1 MPESPPSP
9 SPAQPQPAFPEPL
22 PASALYRRCDPARLG
37 FATTAE
43 LEPLDDAPG
52 QPRALEALQFGLG
65 IRRGGYNLFAIGP
78 AGTGKRTIIDQ
89 LTRKRAA
96 AEPTPQDWV
105 YVYNFGEPHK
115 PQALSLPA
123 GRGTQLRQDVRTLI
137 DELRAALPAAFES
150 DDYRTR
156 RKTIDAVFK
165 ERQDHA
171 FQKLQRRA
179 KEHDIAV
186 IRTPVGIGLA
196 PMRNGEVMEP
206 EGFNKLPAA
215 EQERLQTEMTA
226 IHKEFQAILE
236 QAPKWESERREK
248 IRELNHDVTRFA
260 IGFRFDAL
268 RQRYADL
275 PHIVEHLKV
284 AEHDLVENAEQFLA
298 AAQSSA
304 SEVPT
309 EIVARHLFMEQNPY
323 DRYQVNLLVD
333 HSKNG
338 GAPVIEEDH
347 PTLQNLVGRVEYK
360 PQFGNLVT
368 DFTLIKPGALHMA
381 NGGYL
386 LLDARRVLMQP
397 FAWEELKRALRA
409 SEIQIR
415 SVAEMVGM
423 LSTVTLEPAPIPL
436 HVKVV
441 LSGDRQLYYL
451 LAALDPDFQEMF
463 KVAADFDDEVDRTGD
478 AELSYARLIASIT
491 KREKIR
497 PLDCTAVARVVEHA
511 ARIAGDSEKV
521 TARLEMV
528 ADLLREADH
537 LAAEAGSETIT
548 AVDIQ
553 RTIDLQ
559 VRRASRVRERVYEE
573 IRRGTILI
581 DTTGSRIG
589 QVNGLSVLQLGGF
602 MFGQPSRIS
611 ARIRL
616 GKGEVVDIEREVE
629 LGGPIHSKG
638 VLILAGFLGGRFGI
652 DRPLALSASIV
663 FEQSYGGVEGDS
675 ASMAEL
681 CAILSALAAAPIRQG
696 IAITGSVNQNGD
708 AQAIGGVNEKI
719 EGFFDVCRAAG
730 LSGEQGVII
739 PASNVKHL
747 MLRQDVVEAAAAG
760 RFRIIPVRTV
770 DEAMAALT
778 GVAAGARDASGTY
791 AAGSINQRVE
801 AELIALAERAKSF
814 ATPERKANAP

>member
-1 MPESPPSP
+1 VPELPPSP
-9 SPAQPQPAFPEPL
+9 ARAGFPEPL
-22 PASALYRRCDPARLG
+22 PASALYRRCDPSRLG

-52 QPRALEALQFGLG
+52 QLRALEALQFGLG
-65 IRRGGYNLFAIGP
+65 IRRDGYNLFAIGP
-78 AGTGKRTIIDQ
+78 AGTGKRTLIDQ
-89 LTRKRAA
+89 LTRKRAT
-96 AEPTPQDWV
+96 AEPTPEDWI
-105 YVYNFGEPHK
+105 YVFNFAEPHK
-115 PQALSLPA
+115 PRALSLPA

-156 RKTIDAVFK
+156 RKTIDAVLK

-186 IRTPVGIGLA
+186 VRTPVGIGLA

-206 EGFNKLPAA
+206 DEFNKLPAA
-215 EQERLQTEMTA
+215 EQQRLQEEMSA
-226 IHKEFQAILE
+226 IHKDFQAMLE
-236 QAPKWESERREK
+236 QAPKWESDRREK

-268 RQRYADL
+268 SQRYADL
-275 PHIVEHLKV
+275 AHIVEHLKV
-284 AEHDLVENAEQFLA
+284 AERDLVENAEHFLA

-309 EIVARHLFMEQNPY
+309 EIVARHLFVETNPY

-333 HSKNG
+333 HSRNG
-338 GAPVIEEDH
+338 GAPVVEEDH

-360 PQFGNLVT
+360 PQLGNLIT

-386 LLDARRVLMQP
+386 LLDARRLLMQP

-409 SEIQIR
+409 GEIQIR
-415 SVAEMVGM
+415 SVADMVGM
-423 LSTVTLEPAPIPL
+423 LSTVTLQPAPIPL
-436 HVKVV
+436 KVKVV

-451 LAALDPDFQEMF
+451 LAGLDPDFQEMF
-463 KVAADFDDEVDRTGD
+463 KVAADFDDEVDRTGESEM
-478 AELSYARLIASIT
+478 AYARLIASIT
-491 KREKIR
+491 RREDIR
-497 PLDCTAVARVVEHA
+497 PLDRPAVARVIEHA

-537 LAAEAGSETIT
+537 LAAEAEAKTIT
-548 AVDIQ
+548 SGDIQ

-559 VRRASRVRERVYEE
+559 VHRASRIRERIYEQ

-638 VLILAGFLGGRFGI
+638 VLILAGFLGGRFGS
-652 DRPLALSASIV
+652 DRPLALSASLV

-681 CAILSALAAAPIRQG
+681 CAILSALAKVPIRQG
-696 IAITGSVNQNGD
+696 IAITGSVNQNGES
-708 AQAIGGVNEKI
+708 QAIGGANEKI
-719 EGFFDVCRAAG
+719 EGFFDVCRTAG
-730 LSGEQGVII
+730 LTGEQGVII
-739 PASNVKHL
+739 PAANVTHL
-747 MLRQDVVEAAAAG
+747 MLRRDVVEAAAAS
-760 RFRIIPVRTV
+760 RFRIVPVRTV

-778 GVAAGARDASGTY
+778 GVAAGARDAAGNY
-791 AAGSINQRVE
+791 PAGSINQRVE

-814 ATPERKANAP
+814 TAPDRKTGAS

>member
-1 MPESPPSP
+1 VPETPPSP
-9 SPAQPQPAFPEPL
+9 ARPAAPEPL
-22 PASALYRRCDPARLG
+22 PATALYRRCDPSRLG
-37 FATTAE
+37 FTTTAE

-52 QPRALEALQFGLG
+52 QTRALEALQFGLG
-65 IRRGGYNLFAIGP
+65 IRRDGYNLFAIGP

-105 YVYNFGEPHK
+105 YVYNFAEPHK
-115 PQALSLPA
+115 PQALPLPA

-156 RKTIDAVFK
+156 RQTIETVFK
-165 ERQDHA
+165 ERQEQA

-179 KEHDIAV
+179 KEHEIAV

-196 PMRNGEVMEP
+196 PMRDGEVMEP
-206 EGFNKLPAA
+206 DGFNKLPAA
-215 EQERLQTEMTA
+215 EQERLQAEMTA
-226 IHKEFQAILE
+226 IHKDFQAILE

-268 RQRYADL
+268 SQRYSDL

-338 GAPVIEEDH
+338 GAPVVEEDH

-436 HVKVV
+436 NVKVV

-451 LAALDPDFQEMF
+451 LAALDPDFREMF

-478 AELSYARLIASIT
+478 AEMAYARLIASIT

-497 PLDCTAVARVVEHA
+497 PLDRTAVARVVEHA

-537 LAAEAGSETIT
+537 LAAEAGSEAIT
-548 AVDIQ
+548 AADIQ
-553 RTIDLQ
+553 KTIDLQ
-559 VRRASRVRERVYEE
+559 VRRASRVRERIYEE

-638 VLILAGFLGGRFGI
+638 VMILAGFLGGRFGI
-652 DRPLALSASIV
+652 DRPLALSASLV

-730 LSGEQGVII
+730 LSGEQGVVI

-760 RFRIIPVRTV
+760 RFRITAVSSV
-770 DEAMAALT
+770 DDAMAVLT
-778 GVAAGARDASGTY
+778 GVAAGARDASGKY
-791 AAGSINQRVE
+791 PAGSINQRVE
-801 AELIALAERAKSF
+801 AQLTALADRAKSF
-814 ATPERKANAP
+814 AAPERKEGTS